1 MSAISPNRKCMLEE
15 HSAAGGGGS
24 RFSRIKGIFL
34 RLQKMHSCAHSLC
47 TVILAEECYRNNLI
61 SLKGWNLPFYSS
73 TNAKRI
79 LQICFQFSIQI
90 LSTEVCNRNFV
101 RLAIFPSLGA
111 APRALHMPYI
121 CPIRALYSGAQ
132 WAATDLA
139 STDAPCYFVFS
150 ISFPFCCC
158 LLLK

>member
-1 MSAISPNRKCMLEE
+1 MSAISPNRKCMLEK
-15 HSAAGGGGS
+15 HSAAGRGGS

-90 LSTEVCNRNFV
+90 LSTEVRNRNFV

-111 APRALHMPYI
+111 APRVLYMPYTCTI
-121 CPIRALYSGAQ
+121 FRCTMGCHRLSLHRC
-132 WAATDLA
+132 TMLF
-139 STDAPCYFVFS
+139 CFFYFFS
-150 ISFPFCCC
+150 F
-158 LLLK
+158 LLLFTS